1 MQSQMLPFERLSERI
16 LNQLFLASGEYR
28 TCHICLPDMQQRL
41 PAIVVEEQYYSY
53 FKTVKDRDKA
63 LKVVAKLFENKDDAL
78 ITQTPKGYNIWVL
91 EPTAYLSKL
100 NSK

>member
-1 MQSQMLPFERLSERI
+1 MQSQVPLFDRLSERI

-28 TCHICLPDMQQRL
+28 TCHVCLPDMQQRL

-53 FKTVKDRDKA
+53 FKTVKERHQA

-78 ITQTPKGYNIWVL
+78 ITQSPKGYNIWVL
-91 EPTAYLSKL
+91 EPSAYLSKL